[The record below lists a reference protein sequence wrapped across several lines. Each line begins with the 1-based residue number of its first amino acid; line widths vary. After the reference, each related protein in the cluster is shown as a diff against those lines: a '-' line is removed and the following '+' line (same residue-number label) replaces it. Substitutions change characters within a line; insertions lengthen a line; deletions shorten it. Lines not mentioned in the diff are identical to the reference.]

1 MFFYNLLILFI
12 LFVFHSW
19 ACAQLVPTP
28 PEILIEP
35 ASVAAFESKDYV
47 EPRLDINGVDLWI
60 DAVNAPPEMR
70 DVVRSLYS
78 IYFKEYKALVQKTEL
93 KVEALGRSKILP
105 REEGFPPIDYG
116 EAKLIRQE
124 MFSEFLNA
132 SREADEMLL
141 FFLDQIDMACTLDT
155 NIAIYGKA
163 VLLNYVYLAKR
174 REYLPAWG
182 QAPWVDAAFL
192 WYAARKNFRGIS
204 AEVIKNGDRVTQKH
218 LMELLPWLEDNAK
231 KDREYRFKARM
242 ARGNLDAESCKDA
255 TRYGMRLWSE
265 LDELNAQY
273 IKQLENFVGGDK
285 IGSES
290 GYWKN
295 EYAGKIFPMLAAES
309 KTLQLAYFLDERLTD
324 SKQVGSVLGKYGDR
338 LRLLTGP
345 IAKQIR
351 KVRKESGLDPWTYQC
366 LPPSLSPEEQG
377 VHDQMLQAS
386 GSLANAHLDTYKEL
400 FDLLDEEGVRKWEE
414 KLFRQ

>member
-1 MFFYNLLILFI
+1 
-12 LFVFHSW
+12 
-19 ACAQLVPTP
+19 
-28 PEILIEP
+28 
-35 ASVAAFESKDYV
+35 
-47 EPRLDINGVDLWI
+47 
-60 DAVNAPPEMR
+60 
-70 DVVRSLYS
+70 
-78 IYFKEYKALVQKTEL
+78 
-93 KVEALGRSKILP
+93 
-105 REEGFPPIDYG
+105 
-116 EAKLIRQE
+116 
-124 MFSEFLNA
+124 
-132 SREADEMLL
+132 
-141 FFLDQIDMACTLDT
+141 
-155 NIAIYGKA
+155 
-163 VLLNYVYLAKR
+163 
-174 REYLPAWG
+174 
-182 QAPWVDAAFL
+182 
-192 WYAARKNFRGIS
+192 
-204 AEVIKNGDRVTQKH
+204 
-218 LMELLPWLEDNAK
+218 
-231 KDREYRFKARM
+231 
-242 ARGNLDAESCKDA
+242 
-255 TRYGMRLWSE
+255 WSE